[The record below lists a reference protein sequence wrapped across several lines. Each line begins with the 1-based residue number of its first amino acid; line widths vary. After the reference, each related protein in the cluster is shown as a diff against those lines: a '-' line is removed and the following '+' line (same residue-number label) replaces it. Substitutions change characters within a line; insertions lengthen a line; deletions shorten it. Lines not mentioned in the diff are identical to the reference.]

1 MSFTPTGCFSLQVE
15 YTRDMLAACTAF
27 QKWTGEPDASR
38 AKERIYFDRM
48 PDPANG
54 KTYQKGEL
62 QARRPFAYIFIP
74 DKGSFQR
81 NLTSTTTF
89 NESGSVEIYLEQE
102 VPASDDQFG
111 PSEDARLE
119 WYNWIGLIIGGN
131 PDEATTGLC
140 DLRVAETA
148 GHLRFETIRVVDRAI
163 SPQDWRE
170 TWGYFFW
177 AILAL
182 DF

>member
-1 MSFTPTGCFSLQVE
+1 MSFTPTGCFSLVVDH
-15 YTRDMLAACTAF
+15 TRDMLAACTAF
-27 QKWTGEPDASR
+27 QKWAGEPDASR

-54 KTYQKGEL
+54 KTYQRGEL
-62 QARRPFAYIFIP
+62 QARRPFAYVYMP
-74 DKGSFQR
+74 DKQSFQR
-81 NLTSTTTF
+81 NKTSKTTF
-89 NESGSVEIYLEQE
+89 EESGTVEIYLEQE

-111 PSEDARLE
+111 PSGDARLE

-131 PDEATTGLC
+131 DGEATTGLC
-140 DLRVAETA
+140 DLRVSAAA
-148 GHLRFETIRVVDRAI
+148 GHLDFETIRVVDRAI